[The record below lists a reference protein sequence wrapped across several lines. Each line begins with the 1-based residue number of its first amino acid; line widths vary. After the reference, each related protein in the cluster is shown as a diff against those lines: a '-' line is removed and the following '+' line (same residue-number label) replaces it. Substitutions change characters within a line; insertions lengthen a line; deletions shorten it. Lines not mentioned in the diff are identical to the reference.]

1 MPDQVRLLLP
11 GLQGD
16 AVAVCRAQASPAAL
30 WYNTC
35 VEQQALLATATPH
48 QRDPASLQRIQQ
60 SLIAWFET
68 HGRDLPWRH
77 TRDPYQVLVSEIM
90 LQQTQVDRVKP
101 KYAAFLEQFPSL
113 DALAAAT
120 PGDVIRAWAG
130 LGYNRRALNLQRTAQ
145 VVRDEHS
152 GQFPDTP
159 EALRALP
166 GIGPYTA
173 GAVACFAFER
183 DVAFID
189 TNIRRVLQRVF
200 VGPDDAP
207 ASDRELLGIGEAALP
222 AGQGWTWNQA
232 IMELGALVCTAA
244 RPRCQICPLRAEC
257 RAYAAWCAA
266 DEAVF
271 SSTPTPPRAARS
283 IAERAVPFTSTPRY
297 FRGRVVAALRDLP
310 PAVWL
315 GLAELGPLV
324 KPDWTPADADWLAGL
339 LAGLASDGLIE
350 LDLAAQRTR
359 LP

>member
-1 MPDQVRLLLP
+1 MLARP
-11 GLQGD
+11 GLALPVA
-16 AVAVCRAQASPAAL
+16 AVTAQAGSTRL
-30 WYNTC
+30 WYNTA
-35 VEQQALLATATPH
+35 VEQQTPLAAAAPPAL
-48 QRDPASLQRIQQ
+48 DPARLQRIQQ

-68 HGRDLPWRH
+68 HGRDLPWRR
-77 TRDPYQVLVSEIM
+77 TRDPYQILVSEIM

-113 DALAAAT
+113 DALAAAS

-145 VVRDEHS
+145 AVRDEHS

-159 EALRALP
+159 DALRALP

-183 DVAFID
+183 DVAFMD

-200 VGPDDAP
+200 VGPDAVP
-207 ASDRELLGIGEAALP
+207 ASDRELLRIGAAALP
-222 AGQGWTWNQA
+222 SGRGWTWNQA

-271 SSTPTPPRAARS
+271 SYTSVPARPARAV
-283 IAERAVPFTSTPRY
+283 AERAVPFTSTPRY
-297 FRGRVVAALRDLP
+297 FRGRAVAALRDLP
-310 PAVWL
+310 PGAWL
-315 GLAELGPLV
+315 SLAELGPLV
-324 KPDWTPADADWLAGL
+324 KPDWTAADAEWLAGL